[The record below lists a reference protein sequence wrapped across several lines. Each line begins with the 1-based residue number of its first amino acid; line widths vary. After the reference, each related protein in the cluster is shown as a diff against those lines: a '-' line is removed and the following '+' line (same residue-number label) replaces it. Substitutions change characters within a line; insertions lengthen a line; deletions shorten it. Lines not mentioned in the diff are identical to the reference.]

1 MNEVT
6 VRPGDSLAIRYD
18 GPLTAEQAGSI
29 TRRLTGAL
37 PGVEVIVVIV
47 GQDSPDA
54 ATAKILEILT
64 GGGVNPQLAQ
74 DLIAA
79 LGAADD
85 PAAFAEH
92 FEKLRRTLT
101 GGMPD

>member
-1 MNEVT
+1 
-6 VRPGDSLAIRYD
+6 
-18 GPLTAEQAGSI
+18 
-29 TRRLTGAL
+29 
-37 PGVEVIVVIV
+37 
-47 GQDSPDA
+47 
-54 ATAKILEILT
+54 
-64 GGGVNPQLAQ
+64 VNPQLAQ

-92 FEKLRRTLT
+92 FVKLRRTLT

>member
-37 PGVEVIVVIV
+37 PVIVVIV

-92 FEKLRRTLT
+92 FVKLRRTLT